1 MPDTVL
7 VTWATRYGATEEV
20 AQTVAAAL
28 RQAGLA
34 VEARPVRVVET
45 LEPYSAVVLG
55 CALYMGRMHGE
66 ARRFLA
72 IHPSSLSAR
81 PVAMFVL
88 GPVHREEKEWHGA
101 WAQLTKELSRFP
113 WLNPVALEVFG
124 GRWDVSKMG
133 FPFGWMPGV
142 RRMQVSDA
150 RDWEA
155 IRKWAEGLA
164 SMLHGAPVGA

>member
-20 AQTVAAAL
+20 AQTVAVVL

-34 VEARPVRVVET
+34 VEARPMRVVET
-45 LEPYSAVVLG
+45 LEPYSGVVLG
-55 CALYMGRMHGE
+55 CALYMGRMHRE

-101 WAQLTKELSRFP
+101 RAQLTKELSRFP

-142 RRMQVSDA
+142 RRMPVSDA

-164 SMLHGAPVGA
+164 PMLHGAPVGA